1 MKAAIA
7 IASKIHILNRFD
19 LERTQKAITKIDE
32 QKATLLRCESDEM
45 LLIER
50 YETANS

>member
-19 LERTQKAITKIDE
+19 FERIFAPVTVQKNNVSS
-32 QKATLLRCESDEM
+32 L
-45 LLIER
+45 
-50 YETANS
+50 